1 MKKMII
7 SPLIIFFFSFY
18 SCNTTEPTVGNTLAL
33 KLEDVSCTEAW
44 ITLTT
49 ANLQLPAEINFV
61 RTDPD
66 GNTSS
71 QISILTTQDSLLY
84 IDSLLPNTS
93 YKFQA
98 SSIENPVSS
107 NEITAATLDTTSHNF
122 TFETWTFGEHSSS
135 VLYDVAII
143 DENNIWAVGE
153 IYMNDSLGQ
162 PDSKRYNAIRWNGA
176 NWDIIRIPY
185 NYQGTDFYHP
195 IQSTFAFGSN
205 DIWFCGNGVI
215 HWEGK
220 SFIPIAIPTNVWG
233 PYQMNK
239 IWGSSSN
246 DLYVVGNEGNI
257 AHYQN
262 GQWSRITS
270 GTELHIYDIWGNY
283 NDIADNYEIIAI
295 AANRALNFNKAI
307 LRINSLNNIILL
319 STDGIPYSIHSIW
332 FKNKTYYVVGSGMYK
347 KNDITSSIDWQSL
360 HQGISNYYLESISG
374 NDLNDIIVCGDF
386 GELIHFNGVT
396 WKSYRDNFSGILL
409 GEVLLKNDLV
419 VIVGFDGQKAFITLG
434 QR

>member
-1 MKKMII
+1 MKRII
-7 SPLIIFFFSFY
+7 LGTLLITVFSLLYFCNSVEPPLGDK
-18 SCNTTEPTVGNTLAL
+18 PKLLLAL
-33 KLEDVSCTEAW
+33 KDVSCTETW
-44 ITLTT
+44 IELTT
-49 ANLQLPAEINFV
+49 TNLQLPATISLKQNNQTRSTINLV
-61 RTDPD
+61 KADT
-66 GNTSS
+66 
-71 QISILTTQDSLLY
+71 LLY
-84 IDSLLPNTS
+84 IDTLLPNTS

-270 GTELHIYDIWGNY
+270 GTELHINDIWGDY
-283 NDIADNYEIIAI
+283 NSEKGEYEILCIAS
-295 AANRALNFNKAI
+295 NQF
-307 LRINSLNNIILL
+307 INLGQVVLQIKGNNIITINSEGL
-319 STDGIPYSIHSIW
+319 SWSLNTMWFIQGRKYFIGGDGLYISKYLGENWTRDNSMPPYY
-332 FKNKTYYVVGSGMYK
+332 KMGVRGNGM
-347 KNDITSSIDWQSL
+347 NDIV
-360 HQGISNYYLESISG
+360 
-374 NDLNDIIVCGDF
+374 IVGAF
-386 GELIHFNGVT
+386 GLLLHFNGIT
-396 WKSYRDNFSGILL
+396 WKNFQDITYIYGSYGRVDIKGDLICCTGGL
-409 GEVLLKNDLV
+409 NDGSA
-419 VIVGFDGQKAFITLG
+419 IVSIG
-434 QR
+434 RR